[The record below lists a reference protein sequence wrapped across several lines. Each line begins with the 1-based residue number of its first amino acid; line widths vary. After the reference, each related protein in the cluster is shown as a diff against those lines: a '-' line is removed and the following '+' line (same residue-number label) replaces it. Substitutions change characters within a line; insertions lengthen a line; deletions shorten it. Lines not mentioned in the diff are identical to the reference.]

1 MSALFDFPE
10 RYADHLLEKRII
22 AEDYALR
29 RLEGISNLKL
39 QLLIAEVERT
49 PYGVSTIYLRKKMG
63 FEQLEQQVLF
73 QFLMEWVSLGQSHA
87 SQEITKIM
95 KMKEDFNEGVK
106 AATGYYKTHSVKLAG
121 NFSKDQLS
129 YTQEILKRG
138 IAEGRTQK
146 ETMKLLS
153 EKFPDFSKHRLQN
166 IVRTESGRMY
176 NHGRLT
182 TFYANRDAVEG
193 VRFSAI
199 MDRRTS
205 EICSSR
211 HGLVLSLDEQDE
223 IAANSPPLHFQCRS
237 VWIPVSLFSSKKPN
251 FESFREKINLDTT
264 RPLEGFGFKDLSGIL
279 PKNVFNA
286 KPVSITKATEKLSE
300 LIYKLPNGSME
311 KAFINSDIANIAKTF
326 NVLSA
331 TRILQA
337 QSFFNSFVNQMGL
350 AWTIEEIKKEI
361 FGVK

>member
-1 MSALFDFPE
+1 MFDLPE
-10 RYADHLLEKRII
+10 RYADYLLEKRLI
-22 AEDYALR
+22 AEAYTLK
-29 RLEGISNLKL
+29 RLENVSNLKL
-39 QLLIAEVERT
+39 QVLTAEIEKT
-49 PYGVSTIYLRKKMG
+49 PHGLSMVYLRKKMG

-73 QFLMEWVSLGQSHA
+73 QFLMEWVSLGQAHA
-87 SQEITKIM
+87 SQEITKVM
-95 KMKEDFNEGVK
+95 KMKENFNEGIK
-106 AATGYYKTHSVKLAG
+106 ASTDYYKTHSLNLAG
-121 NFSKDQLS
+121 NFSKDQLT

-138 IAEGRTQK
+138 IAEGKTPK
-146 ETMKLLS
+146 EMMNLIG
-153 EKFPDFSKHRLQN
+153 EKFPNFSKHRLEN

-199 MDRRTS
+199 MDKRTS
-205 EICSSR
+205 QICSSR

-251 FESFREKINLDTT
+251 FESYRDKINLDTT

-286 KPVSITKATEKLSE
+286 KPLSINKVAEKASE
-300 LIYKLPNGSME
+300 LIFKRPDGSTGQ
-311 KAFINSDIANIAKTF
+311 AYLSPSIANLATTYNIL
-326 NVLSA
+326 NVSK
-331 TRILQA
+331 ILQA
-337 QSFFNSFVNQMGL
+337 QSFFSSFANQMGT
-350 AWTIEEIKKEI
+350 AWAIEEIKKDI

>member
-1 MSALFDFPE
+1 LFDLPE
-10 RYADHLLEKRII
+10 RYADYLLEKRLI
-22 AEDYALR
+22 AEAYTLK

-39 QLLIAEVERT
+39 QVLTAEIEKT
-49 PYGVSTIYLRKKMG
+49 PYGLSMVYLRKKMG

-73 QFLMEWVSLGQSHA
+73 QFLMEWVSLGQAHA
-87 SQEITKIM
+87 SQEITKVM
-95 KMKEDFNEGVK
+95 KMKENFNEGIK
-106 AATGYYKTHSVKLAG
+106 ASTDYYKTHSLNLAG
-121 NFSKDQLS
+121 NFSKDQLT

-138 IAEGRTQK
+138 IAEGKTPK
-146 ETMKLLS
+146 EMMNLIG
-153 EKFPDFSKHRLQN
+153 EKFPNFSKHRLEN

-199 MDRRTS
+199 MDKRTS
-205 EICSSR
+205 QICSSR

-251 FESFREKINLDTT
+251 FESYRDKINLDTT

-286 KPVSITKATEKLSE
+286 KPLSINKVADKASE
-300 LIYKLPNGSME
+300 LIFKRPDGSTGQ
-311 KAFINSDIANIAKTF
+311 AYLSPSIANLATTYNIL
-326 NVLSA
+326 NVSK
-331 TRILQA
+331 ILQA
-337 QSFFNSFVNQMGL
+337 QSFFSSFANQMGT
-350 AWTIEEIKKEI
+350 AWVIEEIKKDI